1 MGIANRYSTPS
12 YPQGNRQAE
21 ATNKSIVN
29 GLKRKLDDSKRKWTK
44 KLLRVLWS
52 YQTTLRRSMGKTP
65 FSIGLPTSRID
76 QFKEE
81 ENNHL
86 MGKQLDL
93 TEENHE
99 ILGKARELPAKG

>member
-1 MGIANRYSTPS
+1 
-12 YPQGNRQAE
+12 
-21 ATNKSIVN
+21 
-29 GLKRKLDDSKRKWTK
+29 
-44 KLLRVLWS
+44 
-52 YQTTLRRSMGKTP
+52 MGKTP